1 MARGQRWIGLKRNR
15 RLENVF
21 CAEGRSEE
29 TQDAV
34 VTPHAVCSRHGMEI
48 GRPYEQRLTLPYLAG
63 LAARLTRWCEPR

>member
-15 RLENVF
+15 RAGNVF

-34 VTPHAVCSRHGMEI
+34 VTPHAVRSRHGMENREAI
-48 GRPYEQRLTLPYLAG
+48 RTAAHITVPGG
-63 LAARLTRWCEPR
+63 LGSTPDSVV